1 MAAAPDRDE
10 RGWSSGLALG
20 STSKPLGRGNGRRLG
35 TSGGHAGRDP
45 HATGYVAARR
55 RATVALK
62 ITGELIEVNV
72 EEGMAVRQ
80 DRCLP
85 ASMTPR

>member
-1 MAAAPDRDE
+1 
-10 RGWSSGLALG
+10 
-20 STSKPLGRGNGRRLG
+20 
-35 TSGGHAGRDP
+35 
-45 HATGYVAARR
+45 
-55 RATVALK
+55 VALK